1 MLDQIV
7 NQVLGGD
14 KSDLVSKLT
23 SQFGASDGQAK
34 GFLEMLIPQVLAML
48 KSGKFDIASLLG
60 GNTGALKDGLNLN
73 ALGQLLG
80 GGAAEGEKAVDAVA
94 QPIGEQ
100 LKGMGDLDGILGQL
114 GDLDGMLDDGKPG
127 GIDDTIRE
135 AGGGMLGK
143 LFGKK

>member
-14 KSDLVSKLT
+14 KQNLVSKLT
-23 SQFGASDGQAK
+23 SQFGASEGQAK
-34 GFLEMLIPQVLAML
+34 GFLEMLVPQVLAML
-48 KSGKFDIASLLG
+48 KGGKLDLASLLG
-60 GNTGALKDGLNLN
+60 GNTGPLKQGLNLN

-80 GGAAEGEKAVDAVA
+80 GGKAEGEQAVDAVA
-94 QPIGEQ
+94 KPLGES

-114 GDLDGMLDDGKPG
+114 GNLDGMLDDGKPG
-127 GIDDTIRE
+127 GLDDTIRK